1 MIDRRSLLFGA
12 AAMPVAA
19 AAGTS
24 ATSGS
29 APFTLWAAAIDR
41 LDYAVAD
48 QTVRLALRA
57 TAGAPVLR
65 IRISNA
71 FGTQPLEIA
80 SAHLG
85 LRDAGAAV
93 RRGTNRE
100 LAFGGQRSISIPAG
114 ASVISDQVALPI
126 AAGAD
131 LLASL
136 AVRGRP
142 SAVTGHLRPKDWSWL
157 SAPGDFG
164 ATEDAGA
171 FPMRAPHWF
180 FVDALIGEDTPN
192 AGTVAFLGDSITDSG
207 AEPRGGY
214 QGWVDF
220 LARRV
225 AATPGILPLGLANLG
240 ISGNRITAQRPG
252 AGANALARFD
262 RDIAALPGVHTLVL
276 FEGINDIYG
285 TPIAAA
291 ALIQAHAQLALRARL
306 RGLSVVGATL
316 LPTRRQGFTPERES
330 VRAALNRFIRTS
342 PLYDAVIDF
351 DRIGADPADPLALRP
366 AYDSG
371 DRLHPG
377 PAGYRAMAEAVPL
390 DLLYRKRPRH
400 RGRGRLVIPGQP
412 GLLEPGGSAG

>member
-1 MIDRRSLLFGA
+1 MIDRRALLFGA
-12 AAMPVAA
+12 AAIPVA

-24 ATSGS
+24 GRS
-29 APFTLWAAAIDR
+29 ASSPFTLWANAIDG

-57 TAGAPVLR
+57 TAGAPVVR

-71 FGTQPLEIA
+71 FGTEPLEIA

-100 LAFGGQRSISIPAG
+100 LAFGGRHSISIPAG
-114 ASVISDQVALPI
+114 ASVVSDQVVFPI
-126 AAGAD
+126 TAGAD

-136 AVRGRP
+136 AVRGKP
-142 SAVTGHLRPKDWSWL
+142 SVVTGHLRPKDWSWL
-157 SAPGDFG
+157 SAPGDFS

-171 FPMRAPHWF
+171 FPTRVPHWF
-180 FVDALIGEDTPN
+180 FIDALIGEGTPN

-220 LARRV
+220 LAGRV
-225 AATPGILPLGLANLG
+225 AATSGALPLGLANLG

-262 RDIAALPGVHTLVL
+262 RDVAALPGVHTLVL

-285 TPIAAA
+285 TPLAAP

-306 RGLSVVGATL
+306 LGLRVIGATL
-316 LPTRRQGFTPERES
+316 LPTRRKEFTAEREG
-330 VRAALNRFIRTS
+330 VRTALNGFIRTS
-342 PLYDAVIDF
+342 ALYDAFIDF
-351 DRIGADPADPLALRP
+351 DRIGADPADSLALRP

-377 PAGYRAMAEAVPL
+377 PDGYRAMADAVPL
-390 DLLYRKRPRH
+390 DLFRPARPS
-400 RGRGRLVIPGQP
+400 R
-412 GLLEPGGSAG
+412 

>member
-1 MIDRRSLLFGA
+1 MIDRRLLLLSA
-12 AAMPVAA
+12 AAIPVATA
-19 AAGTS
+19 APTPVA
-24 ATSGS
+24 SGS
-29 APFTLWAAAIDR
+29 SPFTVWAAAIDK
-41 LDYAVAD
+41 LDYAIAN

-57 TAGAPVLR
+57 IAGAPMLR

-71 FGTQPLEIA
+71 FGTEPLEVA
-80 SAHLG
+80 SSHLG
-85 LRDAGAAV
+85 IRDAGAAV

-100 LAFGGQRSISIPAG
+100 LAFGGRRSISIPAG
-114 ASVISDQVALPI
+114 ASVVSDRVALPI

-131 LLASL
+131 LLASI
-136 AVRGRP
+136 AVRGKP
-142 SAVTGHLRPKDWSWL
+142 STVTGHLRPKDWSWL

-164 ATEDAGA
+164 VTEDADA
-171 FPMRAPHWF
+171 FPTRVPHWF
-180 FVDALIGEDTPN
+180 FVDALIGEGSAN

-225 AATPGILPLGLANLG
+225 AATPGALPLGLANLG

-262 RDIAALPGVHTLVL
+262 RDIAGLPGVHTLVL

-291 ALIQAHAQLALRARL
+291 ELIQAHAQLALRARL
-306 RGLSVVGATL
+306 RGLRVIGATL
-316 LPTRRQGFTPERES
+316 LPTRRQSFTDEREG

-351 DRIGADPADPLALRP
+351 DRIGGDPADPLALRP

-377 PAGYRAMAEAVPL
+377 PAGYRAMADAVAL
-390 DLLYRKRPRH
+390 DLLYPKRLPR
-400 RGRGRLVIPGQP
+400 
-412 GLLEPGGSAG
+412 